1 MSTIPQVSDA
11 MQWVL
16 NEYPHIIER
25 ETGFVQ
31 RDSPLNGSVFVQ
43 GLVLAWMAEPDA
55 SYSQLRS
62 SIATLGV
69 HVRSQAVEQR
79 FGKAS
84 VELLKGVLNEGVK
97 QVISYEGV
105 VPELFARFNGVYA
118 QDGSIVALTAAM
130 AESYPGCGGKSPEA
144 GKSSMRLEV
153 RWDLSCGGMSGPWI
167 NAGREPN
174 TRVLHERNICRKGVS
189 FLETRST
196 SLLPVCVLEARLVG
210 TGWCQQKRT
219 CIFMTRKGSNGIW
232 SLT

>member
-130 AESYPGCGGKSPEA
+130 AESYPGLRREKPGG
-144 GKSSMRLEV
+144 
-153 RWDLSCGGMSGPWI
+153 
-167 NAGREPN
+167 
-174 TRVLHERNICRKGVS
+174 RK
-189 FLETRST
+189 E
-196 SLLPVCVLEARLVG
+196 
-210 TGWCQQKRT
+210 
-219 CIFMTRKGSNGIW
+219 
-232 SLT
+232 